1 MLGIRLFSAVVIAA
15 IVPAAAPAAQGGSA
29 GKPLPFRTVLKF
41 SADDPSSDP
50 PNSAYA
56 FAANRRVE
64 VLGHIDPDKEARLDA
79 IDFRKVFLVWTV
91 LVRPTTGY
99 SITIKRV
106 TVERGGPGRQLCVIA
121 AVTRPGAGQPVT
133 RTKTDAY
140 HYVSVRRGALELN
153 VPEGVVLRAADG
165 KLLYATRAKTT
176 PSRCRLSRAGF

>member
-1 MLGIRLFSAVVIAA
+1 MPLLSATAVAA
-15 IVPAAAPAAQGGSA
+15 TLLAAAPAAQGGPA
-29 GKPLPFRTVLKF
+29 GKALPFRTVLKW
-41 SADDPSSDP
+41 SEDDPSSDP
-50 PNSAYA
+50 GNSAYA
-56 FAANRRVE
+56 FAANRRIE

-99 SITIKRV
+99 SITIRRV

-140 HYVSVRRGALELN
+140 HYVSVARGALKLN
-153 VPEGVVLRAADG
+153 VPEGVVLRATDG
-165 KLLYATRAKTT
+165 RLLYATRAKTT
-176 PSRCRLSRAGF
+176 PKRCRT